1 MTAGACLTTAF
12 FKESNA
18 AFGIFIFLQNVEAWQ
33 PATGSA
39 PPLQVEVCR
48 HPSTSTRGG

>member
-1 MTAGACLTTAF
+1 LVLSPIDGA
-12 FKESNA
+12 
-18 AFGIFIFLQNVEAWQ
+18 IIWDFILAQRRRVA

-48 HPSTSTRGG
+48 YPPTSTRGG